1 MSTKVFTR
9 VIRFI
14 CSFLISTEIPIISKI
29 VLNEKKL
36 ETILSLMGLNMHHYF
51 AYVSLEQQ
59 NNGNEDIERSV
70 IASELR
76 SYYFII
82 ITSYMSY
89 KGVIEVVFDVEHSS
103 TTACINI

>member
-1 MSTKVFTR
+1 M
-9 VIRFI
+9 
-14 CSFLISTEIPIISKI
+14 
-29 VLNEKKL
+29 
-36 ETILSLMGLNMHHYF
+36 SLMGLNMHHYF

-70 IASELR
+70 IASKLR